1 MEKKQQKEK
10 KTVEGKLKGAV
21 KKNKMERGKE
31 RKGEK
36 NRLPKAKPS

>member
-10 KTVEGKLKGAV
+10 KTVEGKMKVAV

-31 RKGEK
+31 KK
-36 NRLPKAKPS
+36 QN